1 MTLEVSL
8 TEPVPSGALRHL
20 IAQVTPHHAAPV
32 EFAGVVHDLGN
43 LIQIASSVLSLVSR
57 SPDMPAARRNPML
70 VKASASLDHAGALVR
85 QTLRVARGSPARP
98 GSASVAACLFDIR
111 SLIADL
117 WGPAFQLDI
126 WIEVNLPRAA
136 CDPLSLQNAI
146 LNLIYNARDAMVDG
160 GAVAVRATR
169 ASSGSAP
176 EMIEVSVT
184 DHGVGMTP
192 ETVAR
197 AFEPFF
203 TTKSE
208 GMGGIGLPMVERFV
222 RAAGGEVAV
231 ESEVGAGTTVT
242 LRLPSAPAA
251 SGDDETV
258 PHAPDGDDPSPGAP
272 QGRHFQGE

>member
-8 TEPVPSGALRHL
+8 TEPVPSEGLRHL
-20 IAQVTPHHAAPV
+20 AAPATPHHAAPV

-57 SPDMPAARRNPML
+57 SPDMPAARRDPML
-70 VKASASLDHAGALVR
+70 VKASASLDYAGALVR
-85 QTLRVARGSPARP
+85 QTLRVARGSPDRP

-111 SLIADL
+111 SLIDDL

-126 WIEVNLPRAA
+126 WIEVNLPRAG

-146 LNLIYNARDAMVDG
+146 LNLIYNARDAMGDG
-160 GAVAVRATR
+160 GAVAVRAAR
-169 ASSGSAP
+169 ATSGSAP
-176 EMIEVSVT
+176 EMIEISVV

-192 ETVAR
+192 ETVVR

-222 RAAGGEVAV
+222 RSAGGEVAV

-242 LRLPSAPAA
+242 LRLPSVPPAP
-251 SGDDETV
+251 GDDDA
-258 PHAPDGDDPSPGAP
+258 APCDPDDEKPSSEAP
-272 QGRHFQGE
+272 RGRSIKGE